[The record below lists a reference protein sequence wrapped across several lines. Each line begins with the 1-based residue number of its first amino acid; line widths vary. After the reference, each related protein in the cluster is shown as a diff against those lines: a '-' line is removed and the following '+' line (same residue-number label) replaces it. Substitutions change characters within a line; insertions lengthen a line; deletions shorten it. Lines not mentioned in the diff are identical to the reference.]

1 MHLNVPF
8 RPRVT
13 TRLRSVARQP
23 LSQYATRLSAVC
35 RRCPGTRVGA
45 LRQNV
50 GLQQRPPRTRRP
62 RAAGLGQT
70 KRQQSSFL
78 PEPLVFIID
87 DSAIVK
93 RGRCDRRR
101 TANPDAGAG
110 LQATAMNHPA
120 SGPNGSEARRGSAG
134 RLRLK
139 HRILPVD

>member
-1 MHLNVPF
+1 VEEEE
-8 RPRVT
+8 
-13 TRLRSVARQP
+13 
-23 LSQYATRLSAVC
+23 ATAPDSLFIGPVKSFFS
-35 RRCPGTRVGA
+35 
-45 LRQNV
+45 LFFSK
-50 GLQQRPPRTRRP
+50 
-62 RAAGLGQT
+62 T

-101 TANPDAGAG
+101 TANPDAGTG

-139 HRILPVD
+139 HRILTVD